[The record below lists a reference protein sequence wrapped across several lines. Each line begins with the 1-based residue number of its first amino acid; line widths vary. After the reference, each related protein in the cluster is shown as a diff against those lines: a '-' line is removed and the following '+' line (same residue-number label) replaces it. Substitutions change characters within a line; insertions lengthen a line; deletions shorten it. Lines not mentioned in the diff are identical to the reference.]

1 MVPISAV
8 AYEIIRYAARLG
20 SSLWGRLLRGPGL
33 MLQLLTTREPDREQ
47 LEVALVALREAVSPE
62 AAARLQTPAYTVLE

>member
-1 MVPISAV
+1 M
-8 AYEIIRYAARLG
+8 
-20 SSLWGRLLRGPGL
+20 RGPGL